1 MTKTSRWLTS
11 APASS
16 SGSKNKIPTPTS
28 ETNVTAGKHNGTNR
42 GLKEIKQKWRECRL
56 RLTSLTQARKTRAVL
71 LTTSFRC
78 SMNRITEVKFSPV
91 KTKTLVLELLTAL
104 RIFKLKETGRSIF

>member
-1 MTKTSRWLTS
+1 MNHVEKDESRRKKGDLKTRRPIRHAT
-11 APASS
+11 
-16 SGSKNKIPTPTS
+16 NHS
-28 ETNVTAGKHNGTNR
+28 EPLRTTQNHSEPLRIAT
-42 GLKEIKQKWRECRL
+42 KEIG
-56 RLTSLTQARKTRAVL
+56 SLHQTIPNHV
-71 LTTSFRC
+71 RC